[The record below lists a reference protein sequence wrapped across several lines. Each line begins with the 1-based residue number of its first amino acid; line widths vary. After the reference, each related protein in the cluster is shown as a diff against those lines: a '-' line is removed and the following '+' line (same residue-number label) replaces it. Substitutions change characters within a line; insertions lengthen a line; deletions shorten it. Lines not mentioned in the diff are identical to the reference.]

1 MIDLYDLVLL
11 IPLVTRQNRVGE
23 NVLNVWIVG
32 AAPKT
37 AASNWP
43 SSSIFNMSEPS
54 GNLWALGGSVH
65 CSTGASLKVNQSI

>member
-32 AAPKT
+32 TAPKT

-54 GNLWALGGSVH
+54 CNLWALGD
-65 CSTGASLKVNQSI
+65 QSIALHQRLQR